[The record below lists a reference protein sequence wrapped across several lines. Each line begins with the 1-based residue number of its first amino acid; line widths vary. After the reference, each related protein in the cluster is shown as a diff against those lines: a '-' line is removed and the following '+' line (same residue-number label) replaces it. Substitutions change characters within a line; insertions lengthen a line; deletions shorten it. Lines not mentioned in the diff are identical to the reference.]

1 MALLDLQRD
10 IVDRLER
17 AEALAQALD
26 VDRERHGRGS
36 TSTGRPGIRLAGFA
50 GSASTMNT
58 SRSRLSRLKMTGGVN
73 SGRGLT

>member
-1 MALLDLQRD
+1 MAR
-10 IVDRLER
+10 
-17 AEALAQALD
+17 
-26 VDRERHGRGS
+26 RHGKGS
-36 TSTGRPGIRLAGFA
+36 TSTGRPGIRLAGLA